1 MTPRE
6 FDKLLDRWE
15 GEIERADLRSAT
27 VACII
32 AECNRDTKKRQRPFT
47 PGDFMYSK
55 KKKTDRMTAETMLK
69 TVEEMNKL
77 FGGKDK
83 RRK

>member
-6 FDKLLDRWE
+6 FDRLLDRWE
-15 GEIERADLRSAT
+15 GDQERKDLRSAT
-27 VACII
+27 VAAII

-55 KKKTDRMTAETMLK
+55 KKNRDKMSAESMLK
-69 TVEEMNKL
+69 KVEEMNKM